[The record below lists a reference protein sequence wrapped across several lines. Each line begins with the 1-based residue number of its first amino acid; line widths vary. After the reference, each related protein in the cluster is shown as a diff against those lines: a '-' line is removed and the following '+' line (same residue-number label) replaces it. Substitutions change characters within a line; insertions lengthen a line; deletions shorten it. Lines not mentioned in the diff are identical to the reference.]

1 LIKPRNVVF
10 LACGFLAQ
18 VASSR
23 SSAGA
28 SQRDDHREDE
38 KDEEKLRDGD
48 AATDRQDQEQKYEN
62 PDQREP
68 PVFRLPRL
76 A

>member
-1 LIKPRNVVF
+1 MKRNF
-10 LACGFLAQ
+10 EMAMPPAI
-18 VASSR
+18 R
-23 SSAGA
+23 
-28 SQRDDHREDE
+28 H
-38 KDEEKLRDGD
+38 
-48 AATDRQDQEQKYEN
+48 DQEQKYEN